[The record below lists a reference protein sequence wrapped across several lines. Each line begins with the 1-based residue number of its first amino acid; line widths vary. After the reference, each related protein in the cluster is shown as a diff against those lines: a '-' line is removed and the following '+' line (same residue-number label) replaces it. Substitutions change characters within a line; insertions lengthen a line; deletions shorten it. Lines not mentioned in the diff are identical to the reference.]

1 MRIYFIRKI
10 PGESEYFRWVSPRLF
25 RVSFPVTSRSRS
37 RSGGG
42 GDKIIVM
49 WSAERSVPSQW
60 EKTREQRTSWQQ
72 LTSFQWFT
80 DWQFVWRVSCDSEI
94 RPRWVDGEQSS
105 VKSCHQS
112 QSDRHHHIT
121 TAGPAKQKSCSIVHP
136 VKQLVNNNWMQF
148 NIKEK
153 IRRVEERFTIG
164 KLLAILSKTAP
175 GAWRREMGNLFQ
187 NKFLYLWQRRTTM
200 SVQFSSV
207 CLKKLFLLPPI
218 IGNRYTVKL
227 ILGYNNIYIMLQ
239 LIVSIFKIECC
250 HTICLKKFRYT
261 VYWSN
266 IIWNA

>member
-1 MRIYFIRKI
+1 MLNHRHPPAWLIKFVIQIKLVFGQTMNQISSTALRLHSLHQQQHKYKEKQSKNEWGYLWSFLDF
-10 PGESEYFRWVSPRLF
+10 SENIFYQKNTRGKWIFRWVSPRLF
-25 RVSFPVTSRSRS
+25 RVSFPVTSRSRRS

-121 TAGPAKQKSCSIVHP
+121 TARAG
-136 VKQLVNNNWMQF
+136 
-148 NIKEK
+148 
-153 IRRVEERFTIG
+153 
-164 KLLAILSKTAP
+164 
-175 GAWRREMGNLFQ
+175 
-187 NKFLYLWQRRTTM
+187 
-200 SVQFSSV
+200 
-207 CLKKLFLLPPI
+207 
-218 IGNRYTVKL
+218 
-227 ILGYNNIYIMLQ
+227 
-239 LIVSIFKIECC
+239 
-250 HTICLKKFRYT
+250 
-261 VYWSN
+261 
-266 IIWNA
+266 